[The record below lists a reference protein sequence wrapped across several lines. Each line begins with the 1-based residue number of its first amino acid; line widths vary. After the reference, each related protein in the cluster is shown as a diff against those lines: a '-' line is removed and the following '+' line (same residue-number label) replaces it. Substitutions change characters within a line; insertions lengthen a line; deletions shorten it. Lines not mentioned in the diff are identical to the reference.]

1 MPEISIVMAVYNAQ
15 EWIKRSLKSC
25 QNQTFSDLEI
35 ICVDD
40 CSSDC
45 SVEMIKA
52 EQKKD
57 KRIVLLQNEKN
68 MGPGQTRNRAI
79 SVAKGKYLAF
89 IDADDF
95 YEPDAMETLYQLIRK
110 YKTKAVF
117 ANWNI
122 FQNGTKIPQKK
133 YEKKLYTVDKEADGF
148 FISPWA
154 KLMDLDFIRRNRIC
168 FGSRFFADDCL
179 FQFKILAN
187 CDQIYL
193 TDACVYNWS
202 QENVSS
208 ITKDKRG
215 SQRAFDFLEAM
226 KSCYQYMQEKK
237 PAMFNPQAE
246 AEKFYYACGMCAFK
260 DFKKY
265 CREVSSYVN
274 TWSVS
279 KSDFDR
285 TKVWKKYIQLKHN
298 QWFGIFMGTK
308 VKKYKRAC
316 LRKIK
321 TFFIGKSE

>member
-1 MPEISIVMAVYNAQ
+1 MPEISIIMPVYNA
-15 EWIKRSLKSC
+15 EKWIKRSLASC

-40 CSSDC
+40 CSQDH
-45 SVEMIKA
+45 SVEIIKA
-52 EQKKD
+52 EQEKD

-68 MGPGQTRNRAI
+68 MGAGPTRNRAF

-95 YEPDAMETLYQLIRK
+95 YELDAMETLYRLIQK
-110 YKTKAVF
+110 YKTKVVF

-122 FQNGTKIPQKK
+122 YQDGVKIPQKK
-133 YEKKLYTVDKEADGF
+133 YEKKLYTVDKAADGF

-154 KLMDLDFIRRNRIC
+154 KLMDLDFIRQNHIC
-168 FGSRFFADDCL
+168 FEPRFFVDDCL
-179 FQFKILAN
+179 FQFKILAS

-208 ITKDKRG
+208 ITKVKCG

-226 KSCYQYMQEKK
+226 KSCYQYMQQKK
-237 PAMFNPQAE
+237 PTMFNPQSE
-246 AEKFYYACGMCAFK
+246 AEKFYYACGMCALG

-265 CREVSSYVN
+265 CKEVSLYVN
-274 TWSVS
+274 TWPVS
-279 KSDFDR
+279 KNDFDR
-285 TKVWKKYIQLKHN
+285 TKIWKKYIQLKHN
-298 QWFGIFMGTK
+298 RWLSIFMGTK
-308 VKKYKRAC
+308 FKKSKRAC
-316 LRKIK
+316 LKK
-321 TFFIGKSE
+321 MKSFFIRKS